1 MATFQCLKALL
12 WPKSSDFSVV
22 QQGYRRFPRLPG
34 GAVITDVFI
43 QPSAAH
49 MTRSSGLN
57 LSNNVT
63 LNASLH
69 QRTEEVMFFF
79 LLWSNEIFKYTQAIM
94 CHDEQAKLTLHY
106 LNVCCQI
113 CRYNF
118 CVHLHLLRRW
128 GCAEA
133 PLRRSC
139 LFVFPWKCDSCKA
152 TPAKSRNKNIHSF
165 IQFLPL
171 HQSSSELK
179 VTTTL

>member
-1 MATFQCLKALL
+1 MATFQCLKARL
-12 WPKSSDFSVV
+12 WPKSSDFSLV

-49 MTRSSGLN
+49 MTRSSGLDR
-57 LSNNVT
+57 SNNVT
-63 LNASLH
+63 LNASL
-69 QRTEEVMFFF
+69 QKKWWVF
-79 LLWSNEIFKYTQAIM
+79 LLWSNEIFKYTRAIM
-94 CHDEQAKLTLHY
+94 CHDEQAKLALHY

-118 CVHLHLLRRW
+118 CVDLHLLRRW
-128 GCAEA
+128 SCAEA
-133 PLRRSC
+133 P
-139 LFVFPWKCDSCKA
+139 LFVFPWKWDSCKA
-152 TPAKSRNKNIHSF
+152 TPAKSRNSF

-171 HQSSSELK
+171 HQTSSELK

>member
-1 MATFQCLKALL
+1 MLIHFWQHCWSTSDFLFIQWFSCNLKQNVNGYSNMVVMNIHIKCGNFPMFKSSL

-79 LLWSNEIFKYTQAIM
+79 IVIKWNIQIHTGHYVPWWAGKIDVTLFKCLLSN
-94 CHDEQAKLTLHY
+94 L
-106 LNVCCQI
+106 QI
-113 CRYNF
+113 
-118 CVHLHLLRRW
+118 
-128 GCAEA
+128 
-133 PLRRSC
+133 
-139 LFVFPWKCDSCKA
+139 
-152 TPAKSRNKNIHSF
+152 
-165 IQFLPL
+165 
-171 HQSSSELK
+171 
-179 VTTTL
+179 